1 VGLGGGQ
8 SRPRYTFGDDDPAGQ
23 RLQLVAEAYRPT
35 SESFVTRH
43 APRSVASALD
53 LGCGPGF
60 STQLLARLCRPR
72 QLLGIDASP
81 SFVEL
86 ARQRVPDAEFAVHDT
101 TVTPLPGAPAT
112 MIYARLLLAHLADP
126 LAVARRWQGEL
137 SVDGKL
143 LIEDLEDVTAPA
155 GPLRDYEAW
164 STDMVRSGGGSM
176 YAGRALA
183 GLGGSCVDVK
193 VPARLAAT
201 ISLFNVERWSA
212 EEPEGRRRGRL
223 DELARGLAKV
233 AAAGSGTVA
242 WTVRQIALSIE

>member
-1 VGLGGGQ
+1 
-8 SRPRYTFGDDDPAGQ
+8 
-23 RLQLVAEAYRPT
+23 
-35 SESFVTRH
+35 
-43 APRSVASALD
+43 
-53 LGCGPGF
+53 
-60 STQLLARLCRPR
+60 
-72 QLLGIDASP
+72 
-81 SFVEL
+81 
-86 ARQRVPDAEFAVHDT
+86 
-101 TVTPLPGAPAT
+101 
-112 MIYARLLLAHLADP
+112 M
-126 LAVARRWQGEL
+126 
-137 SVDGKL
+137 
-143 LIEDLEDVTAPA
+143 TAPA

-212 EEPEGRRRGRL
+212 DEPEGRRRGRL